1 MMTRGGAGA
10 VLSETG
16 ERRGVRGAPD
26 VEEPAESLEFGVA
39 AALLAGAA
47 GVADDPLEDLVGCLV
62 FPSEPALFVLNWV
75 VLAGLLSTFTSSGA
89 YSTWA
94 RGRED
99 ARISTVVDGVA
110 FAPKITLSSSSL
122 DAQTLGAHPITS
134 SNKRVNLP

>member
-26 VEEPAESLEFGVA
+26 VEEPADSLAFGVA
-39 AALLAGAA
+39 AVLLAGAA
-47 GVADDPLEDLVGCLV
+47 GVADDPLEDFVGCLV
-62 FPSEPALFVLNWV
+62 LPSDPALFVLNWV

-89 YSTWA
+89 CSTWA

-99 ARISTVVDGVA
+99 IHGGRYRGVRPQYYLVVFVGRA
-110 FAPKITLSSSSL
+110 NTGSASHYELER
-122 DAQTLGAHPITS
+122 
-134 SNKRVNLP
+134 RVNLP